1 MTESGARYPFII
13 MNTVRS
19 NRNGT
24 RWWSFLDLHLK
35 KENFLFNNFG
45 FKGFKEFVFQNDL
58 KVLNKILYGIAKFN
72 KKDNKITLI
81 TLKFSMPEYEN
92 TKNKNRLRETTI
104 DLLHLMNEYRKKHDL
119 KDETIVHLVDD

>member
-1 MTESGARYPFII
+1 MEFP
-13 MNTVRS
+13 RS
-19 NRNGT
+19 T
-24 RWWSFLDLHLK
+24 SK
-35 KENFLFNNFG
+35 KEIFLFNNFG

>member
-35 KENFLFNNFG
+35 KEIFLFNNFG

-58 KVLNKILYGIAKFN
+58 KVLSKILYGIAKFN

>member
-35 KENFLFNNFG
+35 KEIFLFNNFG

-58 KVLNKILYGIAKFN
+58 KVLNKIHYGLAKFN

>member
-1 MTESGARYPFII
+1 MRESGARYPFII

-35 KENFLFNNFG
+35 KEIFLFNNFG

>member
-24 RWWSFLDLHLK
+24 RWWSFLDLHPT
-35 KENFLFNNFG
+35 
-45 FKGFKEFVFQNDL
+45 KEFVFQNDL